1 MKKRSFRQLRNKKI
15 IRCSIKIIDINPR
28 KNFRMTKENWKLKIS
43 LTPPLAQISPP
54 RAGAGLCPAPHIS

>member
-1 MKKRSFRQLRNKKI
+1 
-15 IRCSIKIIDINPR
+15 
-28 KNFRMTKENWKLKIS
+28 MTKENWKLKIS